1 MRNRDS
7 YVKIE
12 DFLSD
17 DSFQK
22 WIRFDI
28 DQSNWSEWTVEN
40 PRRAKMVEEARLWI
54 LAMAVKETSLSDQ
67 ETRMALQKVWENIE
81 GPNEEQPSKAIWQL
95 TWFRSAAAI
104 LLVGLAT
111 LLYYTD
117 LSPVHRNT
125 TITYQELIRKDSN
138 GLIEQTNNSNKPQL
152 ITLSDASSVLLQPKS
167 KLSYP
172 KIFTENERKVYLSG
186 EAFFEISKDAN
197 RAFYVYA
204 NETVTKVFGTS
215 FRVVAYAN
223 QPNVE
228 VLVRTGKVSV
238 SSNQNIRNA
247 SSEEVTLLPNQAA
260 RFVRKE
266 QLFEKILDITQDKP
280 LLAAT
285 NTMEQLSFDFKDIP
299 VQQIFKTLEQ
309 AYLITIDFPQEK
321 LKNCYL
327 TTSLVDEPLPEKLKI
342 ICESLGNNSRY
353 EMNGNYI
360 KIITNGC
367 K

>member
-1 MRNRDS
+1 MQKRDS
-7 YVKIE
+7 YENIE

-17 DSFQK
+17 ESFRK
-22 WIRFDI
+22 WVKGHKDF
-28 DQSNWSEWTVEN
+28 SNWSEWTVEN
-40 PRRAKMVEEARLWI
+40 PYRAKLVEEARLWI
-54 LAMAVKETSLSDQ
+54 IGMKVEQKPLTNQ
-67 ETRMALQKVWENIE
+67 ETQKALQNVWEKI
-81 GPNEEQPSKAIWQL
+81 GGSNEERPVKVIWQS
-95 TWFRSAAAI
+95 TWFRTAAAVFV
-104 LLVGLAT
+104 VGLAA
-111 LLYYTD
+111 LLYNVN
-117 LSPVHRNT
+117 LPSPQNT
-125 TITYQELIRKDSN
+125 TITYQELVKSDSN

-152 ITLSDASSVLLQPKS
+152 ITLSDASSVLLQPNS

-186 EAFFEISKDAN
+186 EGFFEISKDPN

-215 FRVVAYAN
+215 FRVIAYAN

-228 VLVRTGKVSV
+228 VLVRTGKVKV

-247 SSEEVTLLPNQAA
+247 SLKEIMLLPNQAA
-260 RFVRKE
+260 RFMRKE
-266 QLFEKILDITQDKP
+266 HLFEKILDITQDKP

-299 VQQIFKTLEQ
+299 VHQIFKTLEQ
-309 AYLITIDFPQEK
+309 AYLITIDFPQDK
-321 LKNCYL
+321 LKECYL
-327 TTSLVDEPLPEKLKI
+327 TTSLIDVPLPEKLKI

-360 KIITNGC
+360 KIISNGC

>member
-1 MRNRDS
+1 MQNRDS
-7 YVKIE
+7 YNKIE

-17 DSFQK
+17 ESFQK
-22 WIRFDI
+22 WVKGND
-28 DQSNWSEWTVEN
+28 DPLNWSEWTVEN
-40 PRRAKMVEEARLWI
+40 PYRAKLVEEARMWI
-54 LAMAVKETSLSDQ
+54 LAMATKESTLSNQ
-67 ETRMALQKVWENIE
+67 ETQQALQKVWKKIGRSNLEL
-81 GPNEEQPSKAIWQL
+81 PVSAIWHHP
-95 TWFRSAAAI
+95 WFRTAAAVFV
-104 LLVGLAT
+104 VGLAT
-111 LLYYTD
+111 FLYYANL
-117 LSPVHRNT
+117 LSPQNK
-125 TITYQELIRKDSN
+125 TITYQELVKSDLN
-138 GLIEQTNNSNKPQL
+138 GLIEQTNNSDKPQL
-152 ITLSDASSVLLQPKS
+152 ITLSDASSVLLQPNS

-172 KIFTENERKVYLSG
+172 KIFTGKERKVYLSG
-186 EAFFEISKDAN
+186 EGFFEISKDPN

-215 FRVVAYAN
+215 FRVIAYAN

-228 VLVRTGKVSV
+228 VLVRTGKVKV

-247 SSEEVTLLPNQAA
+247 TLEEVMLLPNQAA

-266 QLFEKILDITQDKP
+266 QLFEKIFDITQDKP

-299 VQQIFKTLEQ
+299 VHQIFKTLEQ
-309 AYLITIDFPQEK
+309 GYLITIDFPEEK
-321 LKNCYL
+321 LKECYL
-327 TTSLVDEPLPEKLKI
+327 TTSLSDVPLPEKLKI

-360 KIITNGC
+360 KIISNGC